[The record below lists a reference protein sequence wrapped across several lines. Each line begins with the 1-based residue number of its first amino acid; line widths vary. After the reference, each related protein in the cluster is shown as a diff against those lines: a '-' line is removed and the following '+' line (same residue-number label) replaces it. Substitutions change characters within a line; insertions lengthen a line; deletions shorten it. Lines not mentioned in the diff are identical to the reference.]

1 MAACGLPERR
11 PDHAE
16 AMASFALVMR
26 SEFAAVASALGV
38 SHLQLRVGMHS
49 GSVVAGVV
57 NADVPRFQLF
67 GDTVRIAG
75 ESRARGRVNRES
87 DAGALAARRARAD
100 GGRTAQVNT
109 ASRMESTSQPGRI
122 QMSEPTAALLLAA
135 GQHALEARPE
145 LVEAKGKARRPR
157 RGGGL
162 EPAVGGPGLRRVC
175 GASAEAGAQRPAQGL
190 ILVCPTPGVGFDAH
204 LLAA

>member
-67 GDTVRIAG
+67 GDTVRI
-75 ESRARGRVNRES
+75 
-87 DAGALAARRARAD
+87 
-100 GGRTAQVNT
+100 
-109 ASRMESTSQPGRI
+109 
-122 QMSEPTAALLLAA
+122 
-135 GQHALEARPE
+135 
-145 LVEAKGKARRPR
+145 
-157 RGGGL
+157 
-162 EPAVGGPGLRRVC
+162 
-175 GASAEAGAQRPAQGL
+175 
-190 ILVCPTPGVGFDAH
+190 
-204 LLAA
+204 